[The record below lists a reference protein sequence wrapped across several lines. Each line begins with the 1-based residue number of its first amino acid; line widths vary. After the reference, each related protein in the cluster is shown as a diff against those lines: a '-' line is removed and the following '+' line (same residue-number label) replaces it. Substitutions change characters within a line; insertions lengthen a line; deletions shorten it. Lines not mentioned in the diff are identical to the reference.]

1 MKRIVQILPT
11 LSYGDAVGNDTL
23 ALHRELVHNGYKTAI
38 YAENIDSRIKN
49 KDVYKI
55 DNYKD
60 DENTII
66 LYHLST
72 GTDLNYRLKYFK
84 SKIIIIY
91 HNITPPE
98 FFKNYSSEA
107 TNLCMEGVKGLE
119 GLSSLPVACFAD
131 SKYNASELVKAG
143 YKCPIEI
150 LPILMPFDEYK
161 KKYNQEVYDKY
172 NDEYVNI
179 LFTGRIAPNKKQEDI
194 IATFDYYHKYINTK
208 SRLFLVGNYNEAD
221 LYYRKLK
228 QYVKELDADN
238 VYFSGHIKFDEILS
252 YYAVSDVFL
261 CLSEH
266 EGFCVPIVESML
278 FELPIIAYDSTA
290 VGETMAGGG
299 ILLPEKTP
307 QVVAEAIDILT
318 NSERLKKRIIHNQK
332 VRLNDFDNEVI
343 GKRFIELLKKY
354 I

>member
-1 MKRIVQILPT
+1 MKIVQMLPT
-11 LSYGDAVGNDTL
+11 ISYGDAVGNDTL
-23 ALHRELVHNGYKTAI
+23 ALHRALVNNGYKSEI
-38 YAENIDSRIKN
+38 YAENIDPRIKN
-49 KDVYKI
+49 KDIYRVDKYR
-55 DNYKD
+55 D
-60 DENTII
+60 DDDTII

-72 GTDLNYRLKYFK
+72 GTELNEKLKAFK
-84 SKIIIIY
+84 AKIIIIY
-91 HNITPPE
+91 HNITPPR
-98 FFKNYSSEA
+98 FFKNYNSSSEK
-107 TNLCMEGVKGLE
+107 LCLEGIKGLE
-119 GLSSLPVACFAD
+119 SLKTLPIACFAD
-131 SKYNASELVKAG
+131 SNHNASELLKAG
-143 YKCPIEI
+143 YKCPIEV
-150 LPILMPFDEYK
+150 LPILMPFDDYK

-194 IATFDYYHKYINTK
+194 IASFDYYHRFINSK

-221 LYYRKLK
+221 IYYRKLK
-228 QYVKELDADN
+228 QYVKELDVDN
-238 VYFSGHIKFDEILS
+238 VYFSGHIKFDEILA

-278 FELPIIAYDSTA
+278 FGLPIIAYDSTA

-307 QVVAEAIDILT
+307 QVVAEAIDILM
-318 NSERLKKRIIHNQK
+318 NDKSIKNRIIHNQK
-332 VRLNDFDNEVI
+332 VRLNDFDNEI
-343 GKRFIELLKKY
+343 IEKKFIELLKKY